1 MIHNWFKKSEVLPR
15 TGSMVVVVTDADR
28 TYDAYFENF
37 LGNEI
42 WETSSNFDDTEKILF
57 WRYRQTVGDVSPRY
71 PEPRI
76 YNSKL
81 NK

>member
-1 MIHNWFKKSEVLPR
+1 MINNWFKKSETIPH
-15 TGSMVVVVTDADR
+15 TGSMVIVVTDADR

-57 WRYRQTVGDVSPRY
+57 WRYREVVGDAPKRY
-71 PEPRI
+71 PEPVVL
-76 YNSKL
+76 NSKL

>member
-1 MIHNWFKKSEVLPR
+1 
-15 TGSMVVVVTDADR
+15 MVVVVTDADR

-57 WRYRQTVGDVSPRY
+57 WRYRQTVGDVAPRY
-71 PEPRI
+71 PEPII